1 MMSRITVIA
10 LLLAAL
16 YVPQAE
22 ALETEELLA
31 LVAMPLVVNA
41 VADIAGVPE
50 RQLFEFVSLLNLAD
64 VPPPMFIETVRYVP
78 MALVVDDDGAFVEYV
93 RLQTQQGVRGTEL
106 VRLIEDRY
114 HDSYDL
120 PQANLVVTAPR
131 SIARGDAYVPV
142 IVRDR
147 VTEWRNHP
155 HGGPPGQVK
164 KQLGLQTGA
173 EVVHGTTPG
182 RTRSVERDRR
192 DVVSTVLDP
201 LAKSNRQNVP
211 PGQARKTDDAPRRSP
226 AVSNQGNQGN
236 QGKGNPAA
244 GGQNPGNQGK
254 GNQGKGNQG
263 KGNQGKGKGPGR

>member
-1 MMSRITVIA
+1 MIRITVIA

-16 YVPQAE
+16 FAPPAD
-22 ALETEELLA
+22 ALETEDLLA
-31 LVAMPLVVNA
+31 LVAMPLVVDA

-50 RQLFEFVSLLNLAD
+50 QQLFDFISLLNDAD
-64 VPPPMFIETVRYVP
+64 VDPPMFIETVRYVP
-78 MALVVDDDGAFVEYV
+78 MALVVDENGAFVDYV

-131 SIARGDAYVPV
+131 TITVGDPYVPV

-164 KQLGLQTGA
+164 KRLGLQTGA
-173 EVVHGTTPG
+173 EVVHGTDQR
-182 RTRSVERDRR
+182 RTRTVDRDRR
-192 DVVSTVLDP
+192 DVVTTVIDP
-201 LAKSNRQNVP
+201 PPSSGKPNRQNDP
-211 PGQARKTDDAPRRSP
+211 PGQVRKDNDRPDRGP
-226 AVSNQGNQGN
+226 AEKKRGNE
-236 QGKGNPAA
+236 
-244 GGQNPGNQGK
+244 
-254 GNQGKGNQG
+254 GKGNQG

>member
-1 MMSRITVIA
+1 MIRITLIA

-16 YVPQAE
+16 FAPPAE

-31 LVAMPLVVNA
+31 LVAMPLVVDA
-41 VADIAGVPE
+41 VADIVGVPE
-50 RQLFEFVSLLNLAD
+50 QQLFDFVSLLNDAD
-64 VPPPMFIETVRYVP
+64 VDPPMFIETVRYVP
-78 MALVVDDDGAFVEYV
+78 MALVVDENGAFVDYV

-131 SIARGDAYVPV
+131 TIAVGDPYVPV

-173 EVVHGTTPG
+173 EVVHGTSPG
-182 RTRSVERDRR
+182 RTRTVDRDRR
-192 DVVSTVLDP
+192 DVVTTVIDP
-201 LAKSNRQNVP
+201 PSSGKSSRPNVP
-211 PGQARKTDDAPRRSP
+211 PGQAKKNDDRPDRGP
-226 AVSNQGNQGN
+226 AVKKQGNPGQGNQ
-236 QGKGNPAA
+236 A
-244 GGQNPGNQGK
+244 GGQS
-254 GNQGKGNQG
+254 KGNQG

>member
-1 MMSRITVIA
+1 MMTRITVIA

-31 LVAMPLVVNA
+31 LVAMPLVVDA

-50 RQLFEFVSLLNLAD
+50 QQLFDFVSLLNEAD

-78 MALVVDDDGAFVEYV
+78 MALVVDEDAFVDYV

-114 HDSYDL
+114 RDSYDL
-120 PQANLVVTAPR
+120 PQADLVVTAPR
-131 SIARGDAYVPV
+131 RVAVGDAYVPTV
-142 IVRDR
+142 VRDR

-182 RTRSVERDRR
+182 RSRSVERDRR
-192 DVVSTVLDP
+192 DVVSTVVDP
-201 LAKSNRQNVP
+201 PSAAGKSNRPAIP
-211 PGQARKTDDAPRRSP
+211 PGQARKDDPTPNRGP
-226 AVSNQGNQGN
+226 AVKGEGNP
-236 QGKGNPAA
+236 GKGSPPAGA
-244 GGQNPGNQGK
+244 R
-254 GNQGKGNQG
+254 GKGNQG